1 MRAVEVTKHGG
12 PQVLAVREVPDPV
25 AGAGQVVVE
34 VAAVD
39 VLFVDT
45 RIRAGWGK
53 EWFQVE
59 PPYVPGNG
67 VAGVVREI
75 GADVDGSWAG
85 RRVLAYTGDNGGMSP
100 TGGYAERAVVQ
111 VSALVPVPDRLGLP
125 EALTLL
131 HDGPMVVGTLKTA
144 NVRPGERVLITSAGG
159 SLGTLLVPMLKAEGA
174 VVVGAAKGAR
184 KLDFIR
190 EWGADEAVDYSGPE
204 WTDQVGAVDVVL
216 DGAGGDIGT
225 AAYQLVRPGGRFLAY
240 GSSAGDFA
248 KTEPAREGVT
258 VVPILD
264 VGKGVDRPMAV
275 VEMLAKAADGS
286 ITPLVGQTFPLDK
299 AVEAH
304 EAIEARRTVGKTL
317 LLP

>member
-1 MRAVEVTKHGG
+1 MRAVEVTEHGG
-12 PQVLAVREVPDPV
+12 PGVLAVRELPDPV
-25 AGAGQVVVE
+25 PTESQVVIE

-67 VAGVVREI
+67 VAGVITEA
-75 GADVDGSWAG
+75 GAAVDESWQG
-85 RRVLAYTGDNGGMSP
+85 RRVLAYTGENGGMSP
-100 TGGYAERAVVQ
+100 TGGYAERAVVN
-111 VSALVPVPDRLGLP
+111 VSDVVPVPDRLGLP

-131 HDGPMVVGTLKTA
+131 HDGPMVVGTLNTA
-144 NVRPGERVLITSAGG
+144 NVQPGERVLVTGAGG
-159 SLGTLLVPMLKAEGA
+159 SLGTLLVPMLKAAGA
-174 VVVGAAKGAR
+174 TVIGAAKGSR

-190 EWGADEAVDYSGPE
+190 EWGADEAVDYSGPN
-204 WTDQVGAVDVVL
+204 WTERVDPVDVVL

-240 GSSAGDFA
+240 GSSAGEFA
-248 KTEPAREGVT
+248 TTEPPRAGVT

-264 VGKGVDRPMAV
+264 IGKGVDRPAAV
-275 VEMLAKAADGS
+275 AEMLAKAVAGT

-299 AVEAH
+299 AVAAH
-304 EAIEARRTVGKTL
+304 EAIEARQTVGKTL

>member
-1 MRAVEVTKHGG
+1 MRAVEVTEHGG
-12 PQVLAVREVPDPV
+12 PGVLAVRELPDPIP
-25 AGAGQVVVE
+25 AQSQVVSE

-67 VAGVVREI
+67 VAGVITEV
-75 GADVDGSWAG
+75 GAAVDESWQG
-85 RRVLAYTGDNGGMSP
+85 RRVLAYTGRNGGMSP
-100 TGGYAERAVVQ
+100 TGGYAERAVVN
-111 VSALVPVPDRLGLP
+111 VSDVVPVPDRLGLP

-131 HDGPMVVGTLKTA
+131 HDGPTVVSALNAAK
-144 NVRPGERVLITSAGG
+144 VQPGERVLVNGAGG
-159 SLGTLLVPMLKAEGA
+159 SLGTLLVPMLKAAGA
-174 VVVGAAKGAR
+174 TVIGAAKGER

-190 EWGADEAVDYSGPE
+190 EWGADEVVDYSVPN
-204 WTDQVGAVDVVL
+204 WTERLAPVDVVL

-240 GSSAGDFA
+240 GSSAGEFA
-248 KTEPAREGVT
+248 TTEPPRTGVT
-258 VVPILD
+258 VVPILEM
-264 VGKGVDRPMAV
+264 GKGVDRLAAV
-275 VEMLAKAADGS
+275 AEMLAKAVAGS

-299 AVEAH
+299 AVAAH
-304 EAIEARRTVGKTL
+304 EAIEARQTVGKTL
-317 LLP
+317 LVP

>member
-12 PQVLAVREVPDPV
+12 PEVLAVREVPAPAPGED
-25 AGAGQVVVE
+25 QVVVE

-67 VAGVVREI
+67 VAGRIREV
-75 GADVDGSWAG
+75 GTNVDESWLD
-85 RRVLAYTGDNGGMSP
+85 RRVLAYTGGNGGMSP
-100 TGGYAERAVVQ
+100 TGGYAERAAVPLSNV
-111 VSALVPVPDRLGLP
+111 VPVPERLGLP

-131 HDGPMVVGTLKTA
+131 HDGPMVAGTLKTA
-144 NVRPGERVLITSAGG
+144 DVQPGERVLITGAGG
-159 SLGTLLVPMLKAEGA
+159 SLGTLLIPMLKASGA
-174 VVVGAAKGAR
+174 VVVGAAKGPR

-190 EWGADEAVDYSGPE
+190 EWGADEAVDYANPDWVQEVGP
-204 WTDQVGAVDVVL
+204 VDVVL
-216 DGAGGDIGT
+216 DGTGGEIGT
-225 AAYQLVRPGGRFLAY
+225 AAYQLVTAGGRFLAY

-248 KTEPAREGVT
+248 TTEPTRTEVR
-258 VVPILD
+258 VIPILEI
-264 VGKGVDRPMAV
+264 GKEVDRPAAV
-275 VEMLAKAADGS
+275 AEMLAKAVDGT

-299 AVEAH
+299 AVAAH
-304 EAIEARRTVGKTL
+304 EAIEARQTVGKTL
-317 LLP
+317 LIP